1 MNNNNPDIILELQNV
16 SKSFGGIRAV
26 DNCSFY
32 VKRGLITSLIGPNGA
47 GKTTTF
53 NLITG
58 LLRTDNGRII
68 FLEQDINRKPTY
80 KIAKMGLSRTFQ
92 QVRLFDNLSIEENLL
107 VALDLPGEKFHK
119 CFFYTRKSGSY
130 KKKIEETL
138 ALVGLKKPLT
148 TLAGE
153 LSYGQKRLLELAR
166 ALMMD
171 YSLLMLDEP
180 TAGVNPAV
188 REQLKKLLRKLR
200 QQGKTILLIE
210 HDMDFV
216 MNLSDEVIVLDSGT
230 KLTAGKPE
238 LVRKDKK
245 VLEAYLGK

>member
-1 MNNNNPDIILELQNV
+1 MNQYHETILELKNV
-16 SKSFGGIRAV
+16 SKHFGGVKAL
-26 DNCSFY
+26 DKCSFY
-32 VKRGLITSLIGPNGA
+32 VKKGIITSLIGPNGA
-47 GKTTTF
+47 GKTTAF
-53 NLITG
+53 NIITG
-58 LLRTDNGRII
+58 LLKEDEGEVI
-68 FLEQDINRKPTY
+68 FLGKNISKNSTHE
-80 KIAKMGLSRTFQ
+80 IARMGLARTFQ

-119 CFFYTRKSGSY
+119 CFFCNRKSGSY
-130 KKKIEETL
+130 KKKVEETL
-138 ALVGLKKPLT
+138 ATVGLSKPVT

-188 REQLKKLLRKLR
+188 REKLVVLLKALRK
-200 QQGKTILLIE
+200 QGKTILLIE

-216 MNLSDEVIVLDSGT
+216 MRLSDEVIVLDAGS
-230 KLTAGKPE
+230 KLVADKPDII
-238 LVRKDKK
+238 RKDKR

>member
-1 MNNNNPDIILELQNV
+1 MNNYPDTILELRNV
-16 SKSFGGIRAV
+16 SKHFGGVRAL
-26 DNCSFY
+26 DKCSFY
-32 VKRGLITSLIGPNGA
+32 VKKGIITSLIGPNGA
-47 GKTTTF
+47 GKTTAF
-53 NLITG
+53 NIITG
-58 LLRTDNGRII
+58 LLKEDEGEVIFMGRNISKNSTH
-68 FLEQDINRKPTY
+68 E
-80 KIAKMGLSRTFQ
+80 IARMGLARTFQ

-130 KKKIEETL
+130 KKKVEETL
-138 ALVGLKKPLT
+138 ATVGLNKPIT

-188 REQLKKLLRKLR
+188 RKRLVELLKKLRS
-200 QQGKTILLIE
+200 QGKTILLIE

-216 MNLSDEVIVLDSGT
+216 MSLSDEVIVLDAGS
-230 KLTAGKPE
+230 KLVADKPDII
-238 LVRKDKK
+238 RKDKR